1 MSIRSTHHIK
11 SEIEERKLQIADE
24 KKSITALC
32 EERKLQ
38 IRSFS
43 HDDKLKMDAA
53 RERINAL
60 NLEIEQ
66 LNEELRTKE
75 QNYNYN
81 NNNTEQQM
89 EKRNFSLL
97 NAIRAIAENRSLD
110 PIAQAVV

>member
-11 SEIEERKLQIADE
+11 FEIEERKLQIADE

-43 HDDKLKMDAA
+43 HDDKMKMNEA

-66 LNEELRTKE
+66 LNEELRTQE

-81 NNNTEQQM
+81 KNNTEQQM
-89 EKRNFSLL
+89 
-97 NAIRAIAENRSLD
+97 
-110 PIAQAVV
+110 